1 MAQGRSG
8 KRNQDGFSLLEATI
22 VVGIGLLVTAMGVPR
37 VNTFIA
43 NAKVR
48 ASMTTVSGFMQNVR
62 MLAIKKNGTITARNF
77 NREVLPF
84 SLVYFA
90 KEAADSSSLTTKDS
104 QVELQA
110 PISAYN
116 TPTGTG
122 APPAI
127 TNAALGLSADP
138 QIGNPSFNSRGL
150 PCAYDTLTGLCTAN
164 VAFIKY
170 FKDNRGSG
178 SGRWAAISITPAGRI
193 KRWFWNGS
201 AWTD

>member
-1 MAQGRSG
+1 
-8 KRNQDGFSLLEATI
+8 
-22 VVGIGLLVTAMGVPR
+22 
-37 VNTFIA
+37 
-43 NAKVR
+43 
-48 ASMTTVSGFMQNVR
+48 
-62 MLAIKKNGTITARNF
+62 
-77 NREVLPF
+77 
-84 SLVYFA
+84 
-90 KEAADSSSLTTKDS
+90 KDS

-150 PCAYDTLTGLCTAN
+150 PCAYDTVTGLCTAN

-201 AWTD
+201 AWTDERAMKTAIEHNGRRSPQAGITIIETRMAALILVIGSFSRG